1 MRDEVALE
9 KKLNLLFSL
18 TTLSV
23 ENSFSNGKTTSLRK
37 FAFSILLAGI
47 GGGADLTHDQK
58 RRYFRTEIWS
68 TRQQND
74 KPSKSSKW
82 TFEQLNAGQSVL
94 SLQTGTNKFAS
105 QKGMSAFGSPRA
117 NIYRSEDR
125 GFVEPD
131 RKGQGI
137 TRAQCGT
144 NQFASQKGSSPF
156 LACRPNVCRVQD
168 KQDWLLTNGQSD
180 DRRHQSDTIIPM
192 QAGSNKFATQSS
204 GQVVIGGRRN
214 QCTLVRGR
222 LAKDRRCEQY
232 IPFQSGTNVF
242 ASQSGMTDPPAV
254 GAYRQTTIEP
264 EGLNF
269 TEEQLR
275 RSTAEIPWFAGTN
288 KFATQTGSGGFSK
301 QRDVIFKST
310 GGKEMPEEMA
320 RKCDGILRLQFGTNK
335 LANQSGMT
343 GFGTPRS
350 VLLKPKWKSEWIEEY
365 EQARAEWQ
373 SQEEKRREEE
383 HGQHATDERRNSD
396 DQDDSDG
403 DEADDDDDVEQIG
416 STVRI
421 YGPRTTETN

>member
-1 MRDEVALE
+1 MNFDEEAELVA
-9 KKLNLLFSL
+9 
-18 TTLSV
+18 V
-23 ENSFSNGKTTSLRK
+23 
-37 FAFSILLAGI
+37 
-47 GGGADLTHDQK
+47 D
-58 RRYFRTEIWS
+58 
-68 TRQQND
+68 QND
-74 KPSKSSKW
+74 KPSKSTKW

-131 RKGQGI
+131 RKGEGI

-168 KQDWLLTNGQSD
+168 KQDWLLSNGGGQSD
-180 DRRHQSDTIIPM
+180 AQHQRHQSDTIIPM

-242 ASQSGMTDPPAV
+242 ASQSGMTDPPAI

-288 KFATQTGSGGFSK
+288 KFATQTGSGGFCK
-301 QRDVIFKST
+301 QRDVILKST
-310 GGKEMPEEMA
+310 GGKEIPEEMA

-383 HGQHATDERRNSD
+383 HGQHATSTTDERNSD
-396 DQDDSDG
+396 DQNDSDG
-403 DEADDDDDVEQIG
+403 DEPDDNDIEQIG

-421 YGPRTTETN
+421 YGPRKTETNQSDSI

>member
-1 MRDEVALE
+1 MR
-9 KKLNLLFSL
+9 
-18 TTLSV
+18 
-23 ENSFSNGKTTSLRK
+23 
-37 FAFSILLAGI
+37 FSIPKPPKQAGRFGEEAELVVLVDHVVTGMGMWGGLGWGGVE
-47 GGGADLTHDQK
+47 GGGADLTHDQR

-180 DRRHQSDTIIPM
+180 DRPHQSDTIIPM

-350 VLLKPKWKSEWIEEY
+350 VLLKPKIEEY

-403 DEADDDDDVEQIG
+403 DEPDDDDDDDVEQIG

>member
-1 MRDEVALE
+1 MPMNAIYLSVKRLSLLGLSCLHCKTRPCCSPSNTGFALYASSHLELVFPLPASLTSSESHHICELCSFTIRFESYLTRSSPVRTITAMRDE
-9 KKLNLLFSL
+9 
-18 TTLSV
+18 
-23 ENSFSNGKTTSLRK
+23 
-37 FAFSILLAGI
+37 
-47 GGGADLTHDQK
+47 
-58 RRYFRTEIWS
+58 
-68 TRQQND
+68 ND
-74 KPSKSSKW
+74 KPSKSTKW

-131 RKGQGI
+131 RKGEGI

-168 KQDWLLTNGQSD
+168 KQDWLLSNGDAQQ
-180 DRRHQSDTIIPM
+180 RPHQSDTIIPM
-192 QAGSNKFATQSS
+192 Q
-204 GQVVIGGRRN
+204 
-214 QCTLVRGR
+214 
-222 LAKDRRCEQY
+222 
-232 IPFQSGTNVF
+232 
-242 ASQSGMTDPPAV
+242 
-254 GAYRQTTIEP
+254 
-264 EGLNF
+264 
-269 TEEQLR
+269 
-275 RSTAEIPWFAGTN
+275 AGTN
-288 KFATQTGSGGFSK
+288 KFATQTGSGGFCK
-301 QRDVIFKST
+301 QRDVILKST
-310 GGKEMPEEMA
+310 GGKEIPEEMA

-383 HGQHATDERRNSD
+383 HGQQATTDQRNSD

-403 DEADDDDDVEQIG
+403 DEPDDDDDDNIEQIG

-421 YGPRTTETN
+421 YGPRETETNQSDSI